1 MNSLVIFIINQIMN
15 NFKLLCTFS
24 YKKNL
29 NSVIDDIIYQFNGLQ
44 KIFVFVNRDN
54 DRECYL
60 TFNIDL
66 NLNDKFSKY
75 IIIHRKKETNTLYSV
90 NALNLIIQN
99 LNNGI
104 LDKSYILNWDLYR
117 NHLLLSKGGEV
128 NRIPLELEEV
138 IKL

>member
-1 MNSLVIFIINQIMN
+1 MN

-24 YKKNL
+24 YKKDL
-29 NSVIDDIIYQFNGLQ
+29 NTVVDDIIYQFNGLQ
-44 KIFVFVNRDN
+44 KIFVFLNKN
-54 DRECYL
+54 NLKECYL

-66 NLNDKFSKY
+66 NINDRFSRY
-75 IIIHRKKETNTLYSV
+75 IVIHRKKETNTLYSV

-104 LDKSYILNWDLYR
+104 LDTSYRLNWELYQ
-117 NHLLLSKGGEV
+117 NMLLLSKGGEV
-128 NRIPLELEEV
+128 NRIPLELDEV

>member
-1 MNSLVIFIINQIMN
+1 MN

-29 NSVIDDIIYQFNGLQ
+29 NSIVDDIIYQFHGIQ
-44 KIFVFVNRDN
+44 KIFVFVNKN
-54 DRECYL
+54 NSRECYL

-66 NLNDKFSKY
+66 SLNDRFDRY

-90 NALNLIIQN
+90 NALNLIIRA

-104 LDKSYILNWDLYR
+104 LDTSYKINWDLYQ
-117 NHLLLSKGGEV
+117 NMLLLSKEGEV
-128 NRIPLELEEV
+128 NYIPLELEEV

>member
-1 MNSLVIFIINQIMN
+1 MN

-44 KIFVFVNRDN
+44 KIFVFVNADN
-54 DRECYL
+54 PKECYL

-66 NLNDKFSKY
+66 TLNNRFEKY

-90 NALNLIIQN
+90 NALNLIIKN

-104 LDKSYILNWDLYR
+104 LDTSYKLNWELYK
-117 NHLLLSKGGEV
+117 NHLLLSKGGDV
-128 NRIPLELEEV
+128 NRIPLELDEV
-138 IKL
+138 VKL

>member
-1 MNSLVIFIINQIMN
+1 MNSLVIFILNQTMN

-29 NSVIDDIIYQFNGLQ
+29 NSVIDDIVYQFNGLQ
-44 KIFVFVNRDN
+44 KIFVFVNKEN
-54 DRECYL
+54 NKECYL

-66 NLNDKFSKY
+66 NLNDKFNRY

-104 LDKSYILNWDLYR
+104 LDKSYILNWELYR
-117 NHLLLSKGGEV
+117 NQLLLSKGGEV
-128 NRIPLELEEV
+128 NRIQLELEEV